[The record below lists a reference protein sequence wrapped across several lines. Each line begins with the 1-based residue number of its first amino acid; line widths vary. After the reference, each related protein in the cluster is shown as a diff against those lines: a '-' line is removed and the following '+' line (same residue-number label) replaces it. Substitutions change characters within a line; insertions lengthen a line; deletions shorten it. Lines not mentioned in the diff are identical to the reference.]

1 MAILNKKFE
10 KRNTDMLLQ
19 GISNNTSVQIKQCF
33 CSKKRDFQT
42 KIS

>member
-1 MAILNKKFE
+1 MAILVKKFE

-19 GISNNTSVQIKQCF
+19 GISNNTSVQIKQCL